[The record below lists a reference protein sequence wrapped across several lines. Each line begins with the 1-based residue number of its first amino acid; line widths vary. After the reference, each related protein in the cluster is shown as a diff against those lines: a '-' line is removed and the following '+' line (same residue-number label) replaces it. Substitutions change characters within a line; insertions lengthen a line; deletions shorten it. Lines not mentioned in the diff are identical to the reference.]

1 IRRRA
6 ERPSPTARHPTPSLL
21 RPACRPC
28 RTAPRPGPACPV
40 GILPQGARARRAPTI
55 STVRAGPVMRTGG
68 CSHKVVCRRRGGSML
83 RGFKDFIMRGN
94 VIDLAVGI
102 VIGAAFTAVV
112 TGFTNSLINPII
124 HRVGG
129 GGEFGGKVKIG
140 GGQVLDWGAFIN
152 AVITFLITAAVLY
165 FFFVLPM
172 NKLEE

>member
-1 IRRRA
+1 
-6 ERPSPTARHPTPSLL
+6 
-21 RPACRPC
+21 
-28 RTAPRPGPACPV
+28 
-40 GILPQGARARRAPTI
+40 
-55 STVRAGPVMRTGG
+55 
-68 CSHKVVCRRRGGSML
+68 ML

-172 NKLEE
+172 NKLEERRRRGEEPPPKTPSEEVQLLREIRDALVRGTPADNVPVYPSDAPEGMKSR